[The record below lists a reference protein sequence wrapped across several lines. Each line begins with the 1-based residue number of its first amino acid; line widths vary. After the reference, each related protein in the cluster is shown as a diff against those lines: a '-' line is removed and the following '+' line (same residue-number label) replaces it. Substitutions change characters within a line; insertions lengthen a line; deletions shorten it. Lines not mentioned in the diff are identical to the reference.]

1 MLTLFNRRNSTN
13 HRSSLAR
20 AQSTIATFVLLLLLA
35 PIAHATK
42 KIDESKQDLSEVKE
56 KIESLK
62 QELDDSQEAHKDATD
77 ALKES
82 EVAISEANKKLY
94 EINNKQKNNKKALS
108 KLELE
113 SISTNQA
120 LAEQQK
126 KLGQQYY
133 LQYTHGQQNYAQMI
147 LQNNNPSAISTDVQY
162 YSYVA
167 KARAELINNMQIN
180 LTKIE
185 QLNAETAS
193 KLKEVEVLKQKQVEE
208 KKALENQK
216 LAKSKVVS
224 SLSEQ
229 IASQRNEIEKLKRDE
244 QNLSNLVERLS
255 KIIPPKKIVKKQTK
269 STTKQ
274 TEPQNTKQ
282 TTIKPIENNEEPDD
296 DETPYTGDNFAAL
309 KGKLHLPVRGEVIN
323 RFGSSRADSG
333 VSWKGLF
340 IKAPEGTEVKSIASG
355 QVVFADWLRGFGN
368 LIILDHGNGFMS
380 LYGNNQTVLKQVGQ
394 TVQAGDAIAAVGNSG
409 GNETSGLYYELR
421 RQSKPFDPLSWSRV
435 N

>member
-1 MLTLFNRRNSTN
+1 MRMFFNRCNVVCN
-13 HRSSLAR
+13 HFHR
-20 AQSTIATFVLLLLLA
+20 ALKRPIIAALTMLILIA
-35 PIAHATK
+35 PLAHATK

-94 EINNKQKNNKKALS
+94 EINNKQKNNQKALS
-108 KLELE
+108 KLALD
-113 SISTNQA
+113 SITTNQA

-147 LQNNNPSAISTDVQY
+147 LQNSNPSAISKDVQY

-167 KARAELINNMQIN
+167 KARAELINSMQGN

-193 KLKEVEVLKQKQVEE
+193 KLKEVEALKQKQIEE
-208 KKALENQK
+208 KKTLENQK

-224 SLSEQ
+224 SLSQQ
-229 IASQRNEIEKLKRDE
+229 IATQRNEIEKLKRDE

-255 KIIPPKKIVKKQTK
+255 KIIPPKKMIKKQIKPTVK
-269 STTKQ
+269 PS
-274 TEPQNTKQ
+274 EPHKNSQPTVE
-282 TTIKPIENNEEPDD
+282 PIENNDEPSTDD
-296 DETPYTGDNFAAL
+296 APYTGDNFAAL

-333 VSWKGLF
+333 ISWKGLF
-340 IKAPEGTEVKSIASG
+340 IKAAEGTEVKSVASG

-368 LIILDHGNGFMS
+368 LIILDHGNGYMS
-380 LYGNNQTVLKQVGQ
+380 LYGNNQAVLKQVGD
-394 TVQAGDAIAAVGNSG
+394 TVQAGDSIASVGNSG
-409 GNETSGLYYELR
+409 GNESNGLYYELR
-421 RQSKPFDPLSWSRV
+421 RQSKPFDPLSWSKI

>member
-1 MLTLFNRRNSTN
+1 MRHHVNRALIRPAITA
-13 HRSSLAR
+13 LA
-20 AQSTIATFVLLLLLA
+20 LLLLLA
-35 PIAHATK
+35 PLAHATK

-82 EVAISEANKKLY
+82 EVAISAANKKLF
-94 EINNKQKNNKKALS
+94 EINNKQKNNQKALS
-108 KLELE
+108 KLELD
-113 SISTNQA
+113 SATTNQA
-120 LAEQQK
+120 LAQQQK

-147 LQNNNPSAISTDVQY
+147 LQNGNPSAIAKDVQY
-162 YSYVA
+162 FSYVA
-167 KARAELINNMQIN
+167 KARAELINNMQGN

-185 QLNAETAS
+185 QLNAETAN
-193 KLKEVEVLKQKQVEE
+193 KLKEVEALKQKQIDQ

-224 SLSEQ
+224 SLSQQ
-229 IASQRNEIEKLKRDE
+229 IATQRNEIEKLKRDE
-244 QNLSNLVERLS
+244 ENLSNLVERLS
-255 KIIPPKKIVKKQTK
+255 KIIPPKKVIKKQVKPTVK
-269 STTKQ
+269 PTVKPADKTSDPHKNSQPTV
-274 TEPQNTKQ
+274 E
-282 TTIKPIENNEEPDD
+282 PIENNDEPSADD
-296 DETPYTGDNFAAL
+296 APYAGDNFAAL
-309 KGKLHLPVRGEVIN
+309 KGKLRLPVRGELAN

-333 VSWKGLF
+333 ISWKGLF
-340 IKAPEGTEVKSIASG
+340 IKASEGTEVKSVASG

-368 LIILDHGNGFMS
+368 LIILDHGNGYMS
-380 LYGNNQTVLKQVGQ
+380 LYGNNQAVLKQVGD
-394 TVQAGDAIAAVGNSG
+394 TVETGDTIAAVGNSG
-409 GNETSGLYYELR
+409 GNESNGLYYELR